1 MLKKILRRSFQ
12 ILLLVFVIIQF
23 IRPAKNKSVG
33 ISNTDIT
40 KLYPVPDDVQSI
52 LKTSCYDCHSN
63 NTVYPW
69 YNNIQPVTWWLNN
82 HIQEGKRD
90 LNFSEFAAYRI
101 RRQYVKLEQINALVK
116 KDEMPLDSYL
126 WIHKDAKLNDLQKM
140 AIANW
145 TTSLRDSI
153 KAKYPDDSLKRPANN
168 QQPSTK

>member
-12 ILLLVFVIIQF
+12 VLLLVFVIIQF
-23 IRPAKNKSVG
+23 IRPAKNKSEG
-33 ISNTDIT
+33 ISDTDIT

-82 HIQEGKRD
+82 HIQEAKRD

-101 RRQYVKLEQINALVK
+101 RRQYVKLEQINDLVK

-126 WIHKDAKLNDLQKM
+126 WIHKGSKLNDLQKM

-168 QQPSTK
+168 QQPSAK